1 MTMVVRDNATIGA
14 WGDWTYG
21 AEDGFES
28 STLATNRALKVIGG
42 AKTRVTFDTEGNTVT
57 LKDPLIV
64 EKWSTVVKEG
74 EGTLVLASA
83 ENELSDSEFELLG
96 GELMISSKQEFG
108 KLTFNGGVIS
118 LGSQINADSYVEVL
132 TAKAIV
138 GEVAV
143 SDRFRAKTV
152 VSDAGVSVLV
162 RRERGTSIIVR

>member
-1 MTMVVRDNATIGA
+1 
-14 WGDWTYG
+14 
-21 AEDGFES
+21 
-28 STLATNRALKVIGG
+28 
-42 AKTRVTFDTEGNTVT
+42 
-57 LKDPLIV
+57 
-64 EKWSTVVKEG
+64 
-74 EGTLVLASA
+74 VLAST

-108 KLTFNGGVIS
+108 KLTFNGGAIS

-132 TAKAIV
+132 TAKEIV